1 MREFSG
7 LIWAWQLRFDPM
19 NSDVILTSKK
29 SPPAVVLTRMS
40 AAYGA
45 VVVLRNIELELARGE
60 VLAVLGRNGVGKTT
74 LVETLFNLGPTVTGD
89 VVINGQ
95 RVTGWA
101 TNRIAR
107 LGIAL
112 VPQGR
117 GVFPDLTVDEAL
129 RIAQFG
135 ASKRVR
141 PWTLERAYETFPRLA
156 MRRRMFSGALS
167 GGERQ
172 MLAIARALMM
182 NAEILVLDEPSE
194 GLAPLAIE
202 EVIVS
207 MVTRL
212 AGEGMTVLLAEQNVA
227 MALRLASRAVVLAG
241 GGIVFNGDP
250 QALVEARELQRE
262 YLGV

>member
-1 MREFSG
+1 MREFNGPISV
-7 LIWAWQLRFDPM
+7 WQFDPM
-19 NSDVILTSKK
+19 KNASCPAAKR
-29 SPPAVVLTRMS
+29 SPPVVAMRGVS

-45 VVVLRNIELELARGE
+45 VSVLRDIELELSQGE

-74 LVETLFNLGPTVTGD
+74 LVEALFNLGPTVTGD
-89 VVINGQ
+89 VVVSGQ

-117 GVFPDLTVDEAL
+117 GVFPNLTVDEAL
-129 RIAQFG
+129 RMAQIG
-135 ASKRVR
+135 MGQRVR
-141 PWTLERAYETFPRLA
+141 TWTLERAYETFPRLA
-156 MRRRMFSGALS
+156 ARRRMFSGALS

-172 MLAIARALMM
+172 MLAIARALVT
-182 NAEILVLDEPSE
+182 NAQILIFDEPSE

-207 MVTRL
+207 MVSRF

-227 MALRLASRAVVLAG
+227 MALRLASRAIVLANG
-241 GGIVFNGDP
+241 RIVFNGDP
-250 QALVEARELQRE
+250 EALIADRELQRE
-262 YLGV
+262 HLGV